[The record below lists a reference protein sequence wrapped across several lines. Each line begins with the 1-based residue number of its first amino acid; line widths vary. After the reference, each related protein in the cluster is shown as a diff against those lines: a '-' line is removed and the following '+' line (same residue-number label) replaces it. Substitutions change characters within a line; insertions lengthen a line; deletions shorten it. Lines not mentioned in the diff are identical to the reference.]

1 MLARPTLTVFVTVV
15 CLMGCRGTSS
25 NTASVQPS
33 MAESAA
39 PAASAVSDAARELIG
54 TWTCNGSI
62 HGPGGAS
69 PSKVRFEARLELDKA
84 WLRTDFVA
92 VSGEY
97 PYKFTSYRTFDSTAR
112 TWRNV
117 ILDNMGGD
125 ATSSSTDGVTWVGES
140 TGPMGRMKIQ
150 DTEHLVS
157 PGMLTLRGQYSMD
170 GMSWNTGYDLTC
182 EK

>member
-1 MLARPTLTVFVTVV
+1 MSIRPSTVLFVAMVS
-15 CLMGCRGTSS
+15 LMGCRGTSP
-25 NTASVQPS
+25 ASPHARTPAP
-33 MAESAA
+33 MAD
-39 PAASAVSDAARELIG
+39 VARELTG

-92 VSGEY
+92 VSGAY
-97 PYKFTSYRTFDSTAR
+97 PYKFTSYRTFDSKSR

-117 ILDNMGGD
+117 ILDNMGGE
-125 ATSSSTDGVTWVGES
+125 ATSSSTDGITWVGES

-157 PGMLTLRGQYSMD
+157 PGKLTLRGQYSMD
-170 GMSWNTGYDLTC
+170 GLSWSTGYDLTC
-182 EK
+182 ER